1 MTGWLRR
8 EMRRAIKREEQKF
21 VASMRPASKAVWMV
35 PVDAPCSGCM
45 QTPGSAICQ
54 NKCPYY
60 LELIRMRDS
69 GELRKVAKK

>member
-8 EMRRAIKREEQKF
+8 EMQQAIKRDEQKF
-21 VASMRPASKAVWMV
+21 VASMRPNSKAVWMV
-35 PVDAPCSGCM
+35 PVNAPCGNCL
-45 QTPGSAICQ
+45 QTPGNTLCK

-69 GELRKVAKK
+69 GELRKVAKE